1 MKMGNVLLR
10 ILILVFAA
18 LMMTSC
24 SIQEEKKIVIYTSV
38 DQVFSEPLLQDFQQK
53 TGIQVLP
60 VYDIEASKSTGLAQ
74 RILAEKD
81 RPQGDVFWSGEFGQT
96 MMLHS
101 ANVLTPYV
109 SPSASDIPDVYKD
122 AEGYWT
128 GFGGRARVLLV
139 NTDFVSPND
148 YPKSI
153 YDLLDPK
160 YPGDKIGMAYPLFG
174 TTSNHVAA
182 LYATLGRDQALD
194 YFKAL
199 KDRGIAVVS
208 GNSVVRDMVADGQLW
223 MGLTDTDDALSAR
236 QNNKPVELVFLDQE
250 AGGLGT
256 LVMPNTVAM
265 LKNGP
270 NPKEA
275 KVFIDYLL
283 SIEAESRLYESGWFD
298 LTVRPIDGLTP
309 RIDSNDLMPMAAD
322 YQAIFKQL
330 ETASKDMQEV
340 FVK

>member
-1 MKMGNVLLR
+1 MGNVLQKGF
-10 ILILVFAA
+10 LIAFAT

-24 SIQEEKKIVIYTSV
+24 SLQEEKKIVIYTSV
-38 DQVFSEPLLQDFQQK
+38 DQVFSEPLLLDFQQK

-81 RPQGDVFWSGEFGQT
+81 KPQGDVFWSGEFGQT

-101 ANVLTPYV
+101 AKVLTPYT
-109 SPSASDIPDVYKD
+109 SPSASDIPDAYKD

-128 GFGGRARVLLV
+128 GFGGRARVLLI
-139 NTDFVSPND
+139 NTDLVNPAD
-148 YPKSI
+148 YPKSL

-182 LYATLGRDQALD
+182 LYAALGRDQALD
-194 YFKAL
+194 YLKAL
-199 KDRGIAVVS
+199 KGRGITVVS
-208 GNSVVRDMVADGQLW
+208 GNSVVRDMVAEGQLW

-236 QNNKPVELVFLDQE
+236 QNDKPVELVFLDQE

-270 NPKEA
+270 HPKEA

-283 SIEAESRLYESGWFD
+283 SIEAESMLYESGWFD
-298 LTVRPIDGLTP
+298 LTVRPIDGLSP
-309 RIDSNDLMPMAAD
+309 RIDSGELRHMSVD
-322 YQAIFKQL
+322 YQAIFKEL
-330 ETASKDMQEV
+330 DTASKDMQEV